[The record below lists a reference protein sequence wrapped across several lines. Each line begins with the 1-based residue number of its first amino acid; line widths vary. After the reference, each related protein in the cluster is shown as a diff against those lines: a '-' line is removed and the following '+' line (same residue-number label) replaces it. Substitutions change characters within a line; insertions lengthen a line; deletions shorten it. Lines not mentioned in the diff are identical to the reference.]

1 MCGGCPLTKRRA
13 EFERAVKRRW
23 EEWFGVEHEWVFEK
37 QLNLLLTIV
46 KVKDATKVNLPI
58 WIDGLRMIYEN
69 ERYRFDRIEDQM
81 RLQT

>member
-1 MCGGCPLTKRRA
+1 M
-13 EFERAVKRRW
+13 
-23 EEWFGVEHEWVFEK
+23 EHEWVFEK

>member
-1 MCGGCPLTKRRA
+1 M
-13 EFERAVKRRW
+13 
-23 EEWFGVEHEWVFEK
+23 FEK